1 MAMIRKASAVR
12 KKLHMLIYGEQG
24 TGKSR
29 TAMQL
34 CYLKNAGR

>member
-24 TGKSR
+24 RIKR
-29 TAMQL
+29 FL
-34 CYLKNAGR
+34 

>member
-24 TGKSR
+24 TGKVSY
-29 TAMQL
+29 
-34 CYLKNAGR
+34 CYAAVLFEECRR